1 MAHVYANERER
12 AKKKAPEMNSV
23 VEEEIEELLGW
34 IEEENEVQNLQDED
48 NVRNSQ
54 SQDYFATLESMEE

>member
-1 MAHVYANERER
+1 
-12 AKKKAPEMNSV
+12 MNSV

-34 IEEENEVQNLQDED
+34 IEEKNEVQSLQDED

>member
-1 MAHVYANERER
+1 MQTKEKEQK
-12 AKKKAPEMNSV
+12 KKKA
-23 VEEEIEELLGW
+23 LGW
-34 IEEENEVQNLQDED
+34 IEEKNEVQSLQDED